1 MYTKSS
7 WLLRNDVRTTDWRVN
22 PQSRTSHRS
31 SGRLAQG
38 RTAPYREPMG
48 PVHKLLSELDAL
60 GPLAP
65 ALLSL
70 WAAAPRAIRL
80 ARTAAKDAAASEQLG
95 QLTQEAVQQA
105 AAATTILWENDEL
118 LMKAGAQLRAALES
132 TGADPRVR
140 AALVRLKDKAMS
152 LWDVQVERLVEGALL
167 EERGDLADTFKVVET
182 VLDGLLR
189 RALR

>member
-1 MYTKSS
+1 
-7 WLLRNDVRTTDWRVN
+7 
-22 PQSRTSHRS
+22 
-31 SGRLAQG
+31 
-38 RTAPYREPMG
+38 MG